1 MDEETLDTFE
11 DARPRRPKAVFT
23 RGTITF
29 FILAIPALIL
39 AVAGVLWVLS
49 FAFVQATTP
58 SGG

>member
-1 MDEETLDTFE
+1 MDEETLEPFDQTE
-11 DARPRRPKAVFT
+11 SPRPKAVFT

-49 FAFVQATTP
+49 FAFVQATTR
-58 SGG
+58 